1 MRSAWDN
8 VNCLRHFFFIGGKF
22 ALTLV
27 FSYLNII
34 DIIKSLHKPYAKR
47 YILKKNKEEKS
58 MYNIEKS
65 EKFCVYIKEASHKL
79 HNNKLEESYKIILK
93 ALKEN
98 PDAPEPQN
106 LLGIFC
112 ELNGNSELAR
122 KHYRAAYA
130 LDPTYLPASE
140 NLERLCTLFSSR
152 YIPINFGYK
161 QTEN

>member
-1 MRSAWDN
+1 
-8 VNCLRHFFFIGGKF
+8 
-22 ALTLV
+22 
-27 FSYLNII
+27 
-34 DIIKSLHKPYAKR
+34 
-47 YILKKNKEEKS
+47 

-112 ELNGNSELAR
+112 ELNGNS
-122 KHYRAAYA
+122 
-130 LDPTYLPASE
+130 
-140 NLERLCTLFSSR
+140 
-152 YIPINFGYK
+152 
-161 QTEN
+161 

>member
-1 MRSAWDN
+1 MNDTDKTS
-8 VNCLRHFFFIGGKF
+8 
-22 ALTLV
+22 
-27 FSYLNII
+27 
-34 DIIKSLHKPYAKR
+34 
-47 YILKKNKEEKS
+47 
-58 MYNIEKS
+58 
-65 EKFCVYIKEASHKL
+65 KFCGYIMEASHKM
-79 HNNKLEESYKIILK
+79 HNNKLNESYKIILK